1 MGEALE
7 IQFLVSANV
16 LRMKDIGALKI
27 GVKFTNTGTQTRKV
41 DVSKSKL
48 YVNGVRN
55 LAWDLRVQNGAIINL
70 KVPAGQSKI
79 EQWTLGKALF
89 SATGIYELELLWG
102 PEVKKQTVL
111 VAD

>member
-1 MGEALE
+1 ME

-16 LRMKDIGALKI
+16 LQMKDVELLRVGLKI
-27 GVKFTNTGTQTRKV
+27 TNTGTQSRKV

-70 KVPAGQSKI
+70 KVPAGQSKT
-79 EQWTLGKALF
+79 EQWALGKSLF
-89 SATGIYELELLWG
+89 NTTGIYELELFWG
-102 PEVKKQTVL
+102 SLVKKQTVI
-111 VAD
+111 VSN

>member
-1 MGEALE
+1 MDEALE
-7 IQFLVSANV
+7 IQFLVSTNV
-16 LRMKDIGALKI
+16 LQMKDIGSLKI
-27 GVKFTNTGTQTRKV
+27 GLKITNTGTQSRRV

-79 EQWTLGKALF
+79 EQWNLGKALF
-89 SATGIYELELLWG
+89 STTGIYELELLWDSL
-102 PEVKKQTVL
+102 VIKQTVI
-111 VAD
+111 VTN